1 MPMDLLIVGV
11 TRRGDGRSYI
21 GFGTVGP
28 GRTGFVRLVAPTP
41 TGVLYPQEY
50 QLQGILEPRRWDLI
64 RVEAPWADSRPMQP
78 ENRIL
83 DRTPWELL
91 ERPASAPWMRELER
105 YPVARGM
112 LLGTR
117 GRAVRASN
125 VQAAGSIAYVEPA
138 DVKAVCEWDPQR
150 ERYRSRLHFALDGER
165 YDLALSDCAYSS
177 VICRMPEAAYTLE
190 QVGCRSP
197 HGLRLLISLTEP
209 FHGWCYKT
217 VAGILPRR
225 TVTLMRDGTSSTL
238 SATDRHVAD
247 HVVEN
252 PRSFVVGT

>member
-1 MPMDLLIVGV
+1 MIVGV
-11 TRRGDGRSYI
+11 TRRGDGRVFI
-21 GFGTVGP
+21 GFGSVGP

-50 QLQGILEPRRWDLI
+50 LTQGVWEPRRWDLV

-91 ERPASAPWMRELER
+91 ERPASALWVRELEQQ
-105 YPVARGM
+105 PVARGA

-117 GRAVRASN
+117 GRAVRAAGI
-125 VQAAGSIAYVEPA
+125 QAAASIAYVEPEE
-138 DVKAVCEWDPQR
+138 VTAVCEWDPR
-150 ERYRSRLHFALDGER
+150 RGRYRARLHFALDGVS
-165 YDLALSDCAYSS
+165 YDLALSDCFYAP
-177 VICRMPEAAYTLE
+177 VICRMPEAAYTLG
-190 QVGCRSP
+190 QVGCRAP
-197 HGLRLLISLTEP
+197 HGLRLLISLGEP
-209 FHGWCYKT
+209 FEGWCYKT

-225 TVTLMRDGTSSTL
+225 TVTLMRDATSSTL
-238 SATDRHVAD
+238 SATDRHAAD
-247 HVVEN
+247 HIVEH

>member
-1 MPMDLLIVGV
+1 MDLLVVGV

-21 GFGTVGP
+21 GFGPVGP

-50 QLQGILEPRRWDLI
+50 QLQGVLEPRKWDLI
-64 RVEAPWADSRPMQP
+64 RVGAPWADSRPMQP

-91 ERPASAPWMRELER
+91 ERPASLPWLRELEGQQ
-105 YPVARGM
+105 VARGL
-112 LLGTR
+112 LLGTP
-117 GRAVRASN
+117 GRAVRAANGPASS
-125 VQAAGSIAYVEPA
+125 SIVYVEPEE
-138 DVKAVCEWDPQR
+138 VLAVCEWDDHR
-150 ERYRSRLHFALDGER
+150 ERYRARLRFSLDENR
-165 YDLALSDCAYSS
+165 YDLALSDLVYAPS
-177 VICRMPEAAYTLE
+177 VCRKPEGTYVLE
-190 QVGCRSP
+190 RIGCRAP

-209 FHGWCYKT
+209 FRGWCYKT

-225 TVTLMRDGTSSTL
+225 TVTMMRHGTSSTF
-238 SATDRHVAD
+238 STAIGNVAGN
-247 HVVEN
+247 VVEH

>member
-1 MPMDLLIVGV
+1 MDLLIVGV
-11 TRRGDGRSYI
+11 TRRGDGRSFI
-21 GFGTVGP
+21 GFGSVGP

-41 TGVLYPQEY
+41 SGVLYPQEY
-50 QLQGILEPRRWDLI
+50 QTYGVWEPRRWDLV

-91 ERPASAPWMRELER
+91 ERPASARWLGELER
-105 YPVARGM
+105 HPVARGA

-117 GRAVRASN
+117 GRAVREAS
-125 VQAAGSIAYVEPA
+125 VQMAGSVEYVEPA
-138 DVKAVCEWDPQR
+138 DVTAVCEWDPQR
-150 ERYRSRLHFALDGER
+150 ERYRARLHFSLDGER
-165 YDLALSDCAYSS
+165 YDLALSDCFYSP
-177 VICRMPEAAYTLE
+177 VIARKPEATYTLE
-190 QVGCRSP
+190 QVGCRAP
-197 HGLRLLISLTEP
+197 HGLRLLISLGEP

-238 SATDRHVAD
+238 SSTDRHAAGD
-247 HVVEN
+247 TLEH
-252 PRSFVVGT
+252 PRSSVVGT